1 MKKETEFSLSQV
13 EYSKKLSECDSG
25 EIVAQKEKRFL
36 IVKVPELSEKES
48 NLFIT
53 ILGELK
59 RSEKQ
64 VRVKADVYFFLKD
77 YCLENMILLNKQQR
91 EKILTLLEWEALGES
106 ILTPLLCDP
115 MFEEIVINGQKKP
128 IMVYHRTFGWLTTNV
143 QFNSEDKIRTI
154 INKMASVLGRQL
166 SYQSPMLNAVL
177 KDGSRLN
184 ASMHPVAFS
193 GINAT
198 IRKFKENP
206 FTPAELTEYGTICN
220 EAMAFLWLAIQ
231 TSCSILIC
239 GNTGSGKTTTL
250 NALFCFLPKEERIVC
265 AEETPELM
273 LPQSHVIKLNTAEQ
287 MNITLSS
294 LVDNTFR
301 MRPDRV
307 IVGEIRN
314 KEEANAFINTMLAGQ
329 AKGSYATFHA
339 ESAQEAL
346 ERLCSF
352 GISERSL
359 SSLDLIVVQK
369 RISKVKRDGAR
380 KEERRV
386 TEICEV
392 AKTSGGAVAK
402 ALFSFD
408 YEKNT
413 LLRITEGERINEKIS
428 RTFCC
433 KKNAIRKMEQ
443 KRVNALDELKNKSNF
458 VEFFQSAQKAIEN

>member
-1 MKKETEFSLSQV
+1 MKKEAEFTINQI
-13 EYSKKLSECDSG
+13 EYSKKLSECKSG
-25 EIVAQKEKRFL
+25 EVVAQKEKRYL
-36 IVKVPELSEKES
+36 AVRAPELSEKEN

-91 EKILTLLEWEALGES
+91 EKILQLLEWEALGES
-106 ILTPLLCDP
+106 ALTPLLGDP
-115 MFEEIVINGQKKP
+115 VFEEIVINAPKKP
-128 IMVYHRTFGWLTTNV
+128 IMVYHRTFGWLTTNI
-143 QFNSEDKIRTI
+143 QFISEDKIRTI
-154 INKMASVLGRQL
+154 INKMAAPLGRQL

-184 ASMHPVAFS
+184 ASMQPIAFS

-206 FTPAELTEYGTICN
+206 FTPAELTECGTISR
-220 EAMAFLWLAIQ
+220 EAMSFLWLAMQ

-287 MNITLSS
+287 MDITLGS

-346 ERLCSF
+346 QRLCSF

-359 SSLDLIVVQK
+359 ASLDLIVVQK
-369 RISKVKRDGAR
+369 RISKITPSGAR

-386 TEICEV
+386 MEICEV
-392 AKTSGGAVAK
+392 EKTPGGARAN
-402 ALFSFD
+402 ALFEFD
-408 YEKNT
+408 YKEDALK
-413 LLRITEGERINEKIS
+413 RAEYGKRINEKIA

-433 KKNAIRKMEQ
+433 AVKTIKKMER
-443 KRVNALDELKNKSNF
+443 KKVEVLEKLKNKSNF
-458 VEFFQSAQKAIEN
+458 LEFFASAQEAEE

>member
-1 MKKETEFSLSQV
+1 MKKEAEFTVSQI
-13 EYSKKLSECDSG
+13 EYSKKLSECKSG
-25 EIVAQKEKRFL
+25 EVVAQKEKRFL
-36 IVKVPELSEKES
+36 VVRVSELSEKEN

-53 ILGELK
+53 ILSELK

-64 VRVKADVYFFLKD
+64 VRASADVYFFLKD

-91 EKILTLLEWEALGES
+91 EKILELLEWEALGES
-106 ILTPLLCDP
+106 ILTPLLGDP
-115 MFEEIVINGQKKP
+115 MFEEIVINGPKKQV
-128 IMVYHRTFGWLTTNV
+128 MVYHRTFGWLTTNLE
-143 QFNSEDKIRTI
+143 FNSEDKIRTI
-154 INKMASVLGRQL
+154 INKMAAPLGRQL

-184 ASMHPVAFS
+184 ASMHPIAFS

-206 FTPAELTEYGTICN
+206 FTPAELSECGTISR
-220 EAMAFLWLAIQ
+220 EAMSFLWLAMQ

-273 LPQSHVIKLNTAEQ
+273 LPQSHVIKLNTAEALD
-287 MNITLSS
+287 ITLGS
-294 LVDNTFR
+294 LIDNTFR

-314 KEEANAFINTMLAGQ
+314 KEEAGAFINTMLAGQ

-339 ESAQEAL
+339 ESAQEAIQ
-346 ERLCSF
+346 RLCSF

-359 SSLDLIVVQK
+359 ASIDLIVVQK
-369 RISKVKRDGAR
+369 RISKITSGGAR

-386 TEICEV
+386 MEICEV
-392 AKTSGGAVAK
+392 EKTPDGAK
-402 ALFSFD
+402 ANALFNFD
-408 YEKNT
+408 FEKNA
-413 LLRITEGERINEKIS
+413 LVRIEEGARIIEKIS

-433 KKNAIRKMEQ
+433 KKKEIKRMERK
-443 KRVNALDELKNKSNF
+443 RTGALEKLKNKSEF
-458 VEFFQSAQKAIEN
+458 VDFFASAEEVIG